1 MDESRLI
8 NRRDVVQG
16 IALGGPAATA
26 NAAQSYSRAT
36 RGLPPLKIT
45 NVKTIATCPNNIR
58 TLVVVKVE
66 TSEPGL
72 YGLGCSTGSLR
83 PYAIKSAVEDYLH
96 PFAQGKDPD
105 NIEDLW
111 QSAFVSSYW
120 RNGSILNTAL
130 SGLDQALWDI
140 KAKRA
145 GMPLY
150 QLLGGKCRFAV
161 D

>member
-26 NAAQSYSRAT
+26 SAAQNYSRAT

-66 TSEPGL
+66 TSEAGRHAPVPVARREVPVCGGL
-72 YGLGCSTGSLR
+72 LR
-83 PYAIKSAVEDYLH
+83 ARFGP
-96 PFAQGKDPD
+96 
-105 NIEDLW
+105 
-111 QSAFVSSYW
+111 VS
-120 RNGSILNTAL
+120 RRVG
-130 SGLDQALWDI
+130 
-140 KAKRA
+140 
-145 GMPLY
+145 
-150 QLLGGKCRFAV
+150 
-161 D
+161 